1 MRKNKK
7 RIIPS
12 IISIAVNE
20 PGQSKYIRPGVDI
33 ACVIDS
39 GYSMK
44 VINFNNLILIFYK
57 YIFK

>member
-12 IISIAVNE
+12 ILLININE
-20 PGQSKYIRPGVDI
+20 PGQNKYIRPGIDI
-33 ACVIDS
+33 ACIIDT

-44 VINFNNLILIFYK
+44 VFKINILFLIYLFY
-57 YIFK
+57 I